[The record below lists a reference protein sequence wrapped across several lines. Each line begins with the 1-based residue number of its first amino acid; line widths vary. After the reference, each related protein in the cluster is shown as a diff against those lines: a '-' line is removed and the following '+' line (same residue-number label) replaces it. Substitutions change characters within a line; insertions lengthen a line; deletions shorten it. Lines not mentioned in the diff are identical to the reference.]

1 MNSSICYFAI
11 CYDLFCAKMTGFS
24 PAHSFP
30 EEIMLVLVLGFSS
43 SLAVVALET
52 YRSSRNFPHF
62 LAEDVVVYHQV
73 CLVFFFFLSLFN
85 FCCASHCI
93 AKLIAFFEETNYAYS
108 CQ

>member
-30 EEIMLVLVLGFSS
+30 EEIVLVLVLGFSS

-52 YRSSRNFPHF
+52 YSSSRNFPHVFPSRGRGCLSSCLFSF
-62 LAEDVVVYHQV
+62 L
-73 CLVFFFFLSLFN
+73 LLFVT
-85 FCCASHCI
+85 F
-93 AKLIAFFEETNYAYS
+93 
-108 CQ
+108 